1 MEKIRVGHDG
11 SGSASAWYL
20 EEVVLN
26 SAKRGEHII
35 FPCHAWIASDEGDGT
50 LIKELH
56 PREQGKLAGIAFLN
70 VKCKAQND

>member
-1 MEKIRVGHDG
+1 M
-11 SGSASAWYL
+11 
-20 EEVVLN
+20 LN

-56 PREQGKLAGIAFLN
+56 PREQGKLADIAFLN